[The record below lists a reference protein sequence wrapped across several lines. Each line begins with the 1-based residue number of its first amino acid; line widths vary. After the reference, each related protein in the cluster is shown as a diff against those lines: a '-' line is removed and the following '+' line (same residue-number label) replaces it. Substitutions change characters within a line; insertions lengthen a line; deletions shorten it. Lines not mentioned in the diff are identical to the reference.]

1 MTRPSFC
8 ILTEV
13 GDLLD
18 GGELRFEEAVQTLDI
33 AKQRI
38 NMLAKSR
45 PAQYVIYNGE
55 TGERIVVL
63 PVKI

>member
-1 MTRPSFC
+1 MSVRSSFC

-18 GGELRFEEAVQTLDI
+18 GGELHFEEAVPTLEI

-38 NMLAKSR
+38 ISLAKSR
-45 PAQYVIYNGE
+45 PALYVTYDGD
-55 TGERIVVL
+55 TGERIII
-63 PVKI
+63 PVE